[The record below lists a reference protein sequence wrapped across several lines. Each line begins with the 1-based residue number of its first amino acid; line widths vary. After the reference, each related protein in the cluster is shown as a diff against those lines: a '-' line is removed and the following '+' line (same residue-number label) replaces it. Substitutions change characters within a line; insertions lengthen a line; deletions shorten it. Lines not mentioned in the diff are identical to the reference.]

1 MLSLLTTLMVVT
13 AFLLQYVH
21 FLCFSLISFMC
32 WLIFLSGWE
41 HLSHHI
47 ECGWSVIRQALKD
60 SFFGVSLGGVFLGKG
75 VMWEG
80 GILHVQLEREW
91 KMGAELEWGAAWRRC
106 SALQLGGGVGGA
118 HSQRPP
124 PIWAALLSRI
134 SSVSSTLY
142 KTFWAAARAPSGR
155 TTLGGEGRDRSCTS
169 WKSLGV

>member
-47 ECGWSVIRQALKD
+47 ECGWSVIRQALKN
-60 SFFGVSLGGVFLGKG
+60 SFLVWVWEEYSLERGLCG
-75 VMWEG
+75 G
-80 GILHVQLEREW
+80 GILHGQLEREW

-169 WKSLGV
+169 WKSLAV